1 MRALGVMLMFGAAGL
16 ATVSLGSVLMMLG
29 YFE

>member
-1 MRALGVMLMFGAAGL
+1 MRALGILLMFGAAGL
-16 ATVSLGSVLMMLG
+16 ATVSLGSILMLLG